1 MIKKLLGYSCSLLAI
16 SMASSGTQA
25 APMIEEI
32 FVTGTKRDQKLED
45 VPASVSVLTSQ
56 DIQAAGI
63 KRPKDFL
70 STIPNVTFIED
81 NAGEV
86 YVNIRGQTAVR
97 NSDPN
102 VAVVIDGVPLVTL
115 KSFNQ
120 DLFDLQSIEV
130 LKGPQSA
137 IYGRNAAAGAIVI
150 TTKQPGD
157 ELEGKV
163 SLGAGSWSSSNTSFG
178 ISGPLTDTLKF
189 ALSASTSDTD
199 GPFTNE
205 LTGEKVHR
213 YKTSLGRLKLLYQP
227 NDALEVAFRLAAHDS
242 DGGGSAYNAQF
253 AGLPIG
259 GVPVPRLDANQV
271 NLPFVSNIEGF
282 ANEKMVDAVIDINY
296 QFESFSLRSISSV
309 NSFDSAFGSDGAP
322 YIPDSGQPG
331 ALTQIYS
338 YDDKTFSQELRI
350 TSEND
355 GAFRWMAGV
364 YYLSF
369 DRSQQSEL
377 GADINGTH
385 LRTNGID
392 TNPINPTVSYTDSDL
407 KTENMAAFVNAQID
421 LMSNLS
427 LELAGRYDV
436 EKREISELAP
446 AGFNLC
452 VQAFMLP
459 VSECND
465 SETFR
470 NFSPKASLVY
480 TADAGLTAYLSYG
493 KGYKSGGFNP
503 LGSRSALIAA
513 GIPLGIPESEIY
525 VQDQFDEEVS
535 ESYELGLKGR
545 LFDDRLSINAS
556 IFYTEVEGAQ
566 QFEFFPTAGLQTVT
580 SIDKVELKGFDID
593 FRALLPANI
602 DLFGGYGVT
611 DGEVKSFAANPQFEG
626 NDAPGSTE
634 YTVLLGLTSTIE
646 LNNGLTLTPR
656 VEYHKSG
663 PIWWDFANT
672 AGTERDPLDLV
683 DARLSLAQEDKWELS
698 VWGKNLTDEKY
709 YQEIVPL
716 LGVLSVNYPAPTR
729 SYGVDLTYNF

>member
-1 MIKKLLGYSCSLLAI
+1 MIKKLFNYSCLFSAI
-16 SMASSGTQA
+16 SMVSAGVNA
-25 APMIEEI
+25 AQTIEEI

-45 VPASVSVLTSQ
+45 VPASVSVLTAQ

-102 VAVVIDGVPLVTL
+102 VAVVIDGVPLVSL
-115 KSFNQ
+115 KAFNQ

-157 ELEGKV
+157 EVEGTV
-163 SLGAGSWSSSNTSFG
+163 SVGAGSWSSSRSSFG
-178 ISGPLTDTLKF
+178 VSGPLTDNLKF
-189 ALSASTSDTD
+189 AVSASTSDTD
-199 GPFTNE
+199 GPFTNV
-205 LTGEKVHR
+205 LTGEKVQR
-213 YKTSLGRLKLLYQP
+213 YQSSLGRVKLLYQP
-227 NDALEVAFRLAAHDS
+227 NDQLEVAFRLAAHDS
-242 DGGGSAYNAQF
+242 KGGGTAYNAQF

-259 GVPVPRLDANQV
+259 GVPVPRLDANQT
-271 NLPFVSNIEGF
+271 NIPFVSNIAGF
-282 ANEKMVDAVIDINY
+282 SKEKMVDAVVDINY
-296 QFESFSLRSISSV
+296 QFESFSLRSITSV
-309 NSFDSAFGSDGAP
+309 NSFDSVFGGDGVP
-322 YIPDSGQPG
+322 YIADSGGPG
-331 ALTQIYS
+331 ALTQVYT
-338 YDDKTFSQELRI
+338 YDDKTLSQEFRV

-355 GAFRWMAGV
+355 SAFRWMAGV

-377 GADINGTH
+377 GVDVNGT
-385 LRTNGID
+385 LLPTNGVD
-392 TNPINPTVSYTDSDL
+392 TNPINPTASYTNSEYE
-407 KTENMAAFVNAQID
+407 TENIAGFVSLQYD
-421 LMSNLS
+421 LMANLS

-436 EKREISELAP
+436 EKREITELSP

-452 VQAFMLP
+452 VQAFMVP
-459 VSECND
+459 VSSCND

-480 TADAGLTAYLSYG
+480 ASDSGLTAYISYG

-513 GIPLGIPESEIY
+513 GAPLGIPESAIY
-525 VQDQFDEEVS
+525 VQDQYEEEVS
-535 ESYELGLKGR
+535 ESYEVGLKGR

-580 SIDKVELKGFDID
+580 SIDKVELKGFDVD
-593 FRALLPANI
+593 FRALLPGNI
-602 DLFGGYGVT
+602 DLFGGVGVT
-611 DGEVKSFAANPQFEG
+611 DGEVEEFAANPLFEG
-626 NDAPGSTE
+626 NDSPGSTA
-634 YTVLLGLTSTIE
+634 YTALLGLTSTIE

-656 VEYHKSG
+656 IEYNKSG

-672 AGTERDPLDLV
+672 AGTERDPVELI
-683 DARLSLAQEDKWELS
+683 DARLSLAQDDKWELS
-698 VWGKNLTDEKY
+698 LWGKNLTDEDF
-709 YQEIVPL
+709 YQEVVPL
-716 LGVLSVNYPAPTR
+716 LGVLSVNYRAPTR
-729 SYGVDLTYNF
+729 SYGVDLTYTF